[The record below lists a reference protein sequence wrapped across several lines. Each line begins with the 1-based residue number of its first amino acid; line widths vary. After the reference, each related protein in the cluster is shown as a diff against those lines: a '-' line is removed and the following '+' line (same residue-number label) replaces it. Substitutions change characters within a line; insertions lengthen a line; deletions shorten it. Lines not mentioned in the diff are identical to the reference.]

1 MKNNGMTMAGFVF
14 ALVALFVGGAFGMM
28 ASMVGA
34 GLSIAGYAMIRMGNS
49 EGRRLAIASFI
60 MPGLELIWFLA
71 NW

>member
-1 MKNNGMTMAGFVF
+1 MKINGMTMAGFVF

-34 GLSIAGYAMIRMGNS
+34 TLSIVGYAMIRMGNS